1 MSALSIGGSTGE
13 DQPSML
19 GRVTQLG
26 RVTHDG
32 ACTKLSW

>member
-19 GRVTQLG
+19 GRVT
-26 RVTHDG
+26 HDG